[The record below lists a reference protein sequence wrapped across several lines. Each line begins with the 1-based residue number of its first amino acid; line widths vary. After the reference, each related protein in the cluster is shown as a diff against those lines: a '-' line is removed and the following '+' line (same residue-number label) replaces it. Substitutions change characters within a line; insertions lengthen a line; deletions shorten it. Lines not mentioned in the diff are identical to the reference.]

1 MVTVLMSSW
10 RLYVPSIVIRNVKQ
24 AATVQAPPTMPG
36 RLTRWPL
43 VSSLDSAIAGPVL
56 FTILSS
62 ISLVALWSF
71 PACASEDAASVQPLR
86 SLVVKPDPAGGVRA
100 TAILLFPGSPAL
112 LHSILAD
119 YRHWPELFETRMR
132 LANLE
137 DHAGRV
143 TTDLYISHA
152 LLPGEQRLL
161 CESQSLPGGGLVT
174 ELKGGDF
181 KRYHRQ
187 WTLHPAGDGTQT
199 KAEFEL
205 WVEVETLVPD
215 WLVAVAMERELNA
228 HFRIV
233 RQKALDRTTKEK

>member
-1 MVTVLMSSW
+1 MVTVVMSSW
-10 RLYVPSIVIRNVKQ
+10 RLYVPSIVIRNVKE
-24 AATVQAPPTMPG
+24 AATIQASPTMPG

-43 VSSLDSAIAGPVL
+43 VSSFGL

-62 ISLVALWSF
+62 ISLVTLWSF

-100 TAILLFPGSPAL
+100 TATLLFPGSPAL

>member
-1 MVTVLMSSW
+1 MIRPVLLYILLSTCLVNLMSF
-10 RLYVPSIVIRNVKQ
+10 
-24 AATVQAPPTMPG
+24 
-36 RLTRWPL
+36 
-43 VSSLDSAIAGPVL
+43 SL
-56 FTILSS
+56 
-62 ISLVALWSF
+62 
-71 PACASEDAASVQPLR
+71 ACAGDDAASIQPLR

-100 TAILLFPGSPAL
+100 TATLLFPGSPTL

-174 ELKGGDF
+174 DLKGGDF

-233 RQKALDRTTKEK
+233 RQKAMARTTKEK

>member
-1 MVTVLMSSW
+1 MLQPILLHILLLVCLMTLMSS
-10 RLYVPSIVIRNVKQ
+10 S
-24 AATVQAPPTMPG
+24 
-36 RLTRWPL
+36 
-43 VSSLDSAIAGPVL
+43 
-56 FTILSS
+56 
-62 ISLVALWSF
+62 
-71 PACASEDAASVQPLR
+71 PASASEDAASVQPLR
-86 SLVVKPDPAGGVRA
+86 ALVVKPDPAGGVRA
-100 TAILLFPGSPAL
+100 TATLLFPGSPAL

-119 YRHWPELFETRMR
+119 FRHWPELFETRMR
-132 LANLE
+132 LASLE
-137 DHAGRV
+137 DHGGRV

-152 LLPGEQRLL
+152 LLPGEHRLL

-174 ELKGGDF
+174 DLKGGDF

-233 RQKALDRTTKEK
+233 RQKALDRATKEK